1 MNIFPVLIWL
11 DTLSHISPKNIRK
24 RSTYLFW
31 GRIMKTI
38 LCTVLV
44 SSLLSVS
51 GIASKRTGMMLTQ
64 TKRKYCYTPSQPQ
77 TALRNLSEVAYT
89 WCYIKD
95 CWSITINYQIVE
107 FTSIFPLVNKPKH
120 LMLVHTSDSLSS
132 KCFSLSLLLAYLS
145 QQSQW
150 FFWIHASSSFLTWAH
165 PLLTIHHQDFL
176 HTLMKLL
183 LA

>member
-1 MNIFPVLIWL
+1 
-11 DTLSHISPKNIRK
+11 
-24 RSTYLFW
+24 
-31 GRIMKTI
+31 MKTI

-95 CWSITINYQIVE
+95 C
-107 FTSIFPLVNKPKH
+107 
-120 LMLVHTSDSLSS
+120 
-132 KCFSLSLLLAYLS
+132 
-145 QQSQW
+145 
-150 FFWIHASSSFLTWAH
+150 
-165 PLLTIHHQDFL
+165 
-176 HTLMKLL
+176 
-183 LA
+183 